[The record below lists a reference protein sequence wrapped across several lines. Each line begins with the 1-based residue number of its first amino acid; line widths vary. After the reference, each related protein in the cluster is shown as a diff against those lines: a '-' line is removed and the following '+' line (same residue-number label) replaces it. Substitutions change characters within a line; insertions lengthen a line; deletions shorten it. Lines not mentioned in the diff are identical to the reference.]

1 MKLLIGIKR
10 STQSDPSYRVGKSG
24 LLLRESQNISR
35 EPHVL
40 KDTGGRP
47 MFPGGDWDH

>member
-1 MKLLIGIKR
+1 MP
-10 STQSDPSYRVGKSG
+10 TQLKAIHASRVGKSG